1 MERELAEGLFVT
13 GTSDEVDEKL
23 AEVLCEKWE
32 GGGMAVREL
41 GDTCQEDLVQPSCE
55 MEGHLCA
62 EEEQAGLGSSFV
74 GFD

>member
-1 MERELAEGLFVT
+1 
-13 GTSDEVDEKL
+13 
-23 AEVLCEKWE
+23 
-32 GGGMAVREL
+32 MAVREL
-41 GDTCQEDLVQPSCE
+41 DDSCQEDLVQPSYE

>member
-1 MERELAEGLFVT
+1 MERELAEDLVLT

-23 AEVLCEKWE
+23 AEVLCETWE

-41 GDTCQEDLVQPSCE
+41 GDSCQEDLVQPSCE